1 MLGPF
6 FERTEGGA
14 APALLTATSGASLY
28 GRLALDTMCDGSLER
43 KEVFTSRLVNRVP
56 VVE

>member
-1 MLGPF
+1 MLGPH

-14 APALLTATSGASLY
+14 APALLTATFGASLY

-43 KEVFTSRLVNRVP
+43 KVFTSRLVNRVP